1 MTKYHFEIDG
11 DFEYDMM
18 PRVYKIILVGKGR
31 IEDYKIPI
39 EYNFNSIIKEIED

>member
-18 PRVYKIILVGKGR
+18 PRVYKIILIGR
-31 IEDYKIPI
+31 GHIEDYEIPI
-39 EYNFNSIIKEIED
+39 EFNFSSTIKEIEE